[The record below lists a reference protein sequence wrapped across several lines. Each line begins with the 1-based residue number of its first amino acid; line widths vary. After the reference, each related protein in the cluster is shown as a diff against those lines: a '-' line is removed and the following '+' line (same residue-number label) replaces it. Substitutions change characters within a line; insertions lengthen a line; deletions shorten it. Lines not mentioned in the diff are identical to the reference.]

1 MLKKINLLIVTSI
14 DKIDEVLDKIDN
26 TLWKFINIFRIK
38 SNK

>member
-14 DKIDEVLDKIDN
+14 DKVDEVLDKIYD
-26 TLWKFINIFRIK
+26 TFWEFINIFRIK